1 MLTALGSSIS
11 HGVSAP
17 SQRSA
22 EGNGSILVVV
32 SAEIVVNRNFGLDML
47 VVIISDSGTLAV

>member
-11 HGVSAP
+11 HGVAAP

-22 EGNGSILVVV
+22 EGNGSILVV
-32 SAEIVVNRNFGLDML
+32 SAGTLDLML
-47 VVIISDSGTLAV
+47 VVIISDSGTV